1 MTSDKVPKQ
10 VERSTPFWNSRPS
23 SRTSSPAPAARAPSS
38 QRDSPASFRQTQ
50 QQQQQTP
57 VTVPIQQTQQVATQL
72 RPQKT
77 QQQESLINVPIKTI
91 PQQQQQQGWGQKL
104 AADSAGAATN
114 AADFTKN
121 FLSQLAGGS
130 PPAQN
135 GSNGGLAP
143 ASSNNGVQTN
153 NISSNGVQHTK
164 NQLHNPGP
172 DNVDSVGSSGQSV
185 SAPRRGCAFS
195 FHNCQHHLASSI

>member
-1 MTSDKVPKQ
+1 MASSTTRGKDMMTSDKVPKQ

-50 QQQQQTP
+50 QQQQTP
-57 VTVPIQQTQQVATQL
+57 VTVPIQQTQQAATQL

-77 QQQESLINVPIKTI
+77 QQQESLINVPIKMV
-91 PQQQQQQGWGQKL
+91 PPQQQQQGWGQKL

-143 ASSNNGVQTN
+143 ASSNGVQTN

-195 FHNCQHHLASSI
+195 

>member
-50 QQQQQTP
+50 QQTP
-57 VTVPIQQTQQVATQL
+57 VTVPIQQTQQAATQL

-91 PQQQQQQGWGQKL
+91 PPQQQQQGWGQKL

-185 SAPRRGCAFS
+185 SAPRRGCALS
-195 FHNCQHHLASSI
+195 FHNCQHHLACPI

>member
-50 QQQQQTP
+50 QQTP
-57 VTVPIQQTQQVATQL
+57 VTVPIQQTQQAATQL

-91 PQQQQQQGWGQKL
+91 PAQQQQGWGQKL

-121 FLSQLAGGS
+121 FLSQLAGGG

-143 ASSNNGVQTN
+143 ASFNNGVQTN

>member
-50 QQQQQTP
+50 QQTP
-57 VTVPIQQTQQVATQL
+57 VTVPIQQTQQVGTQL
-72 RPQKT
+72 RPQKS

-91 PQQQQQQGWGQKL
+91 PAQQQQGWGQKL

-121 FLSQLAGGS
+121 FLSQLAGGG

-143 ASSNNGVQTN
+143 ASNNNGVQTN

-195 FHNCQHHLASSI
+195 

>member
-38 QRDSPASFRQTQ
+38 QRDSPASFRHTQ

-72 RPQKT
+72 RPQKS

-91 PQQQQQQGWGQKL
+91 PAQQQQGWGQKL

-121 FLSQLAGGS
+121 FLSQLAGGG

-143 ASSNNGVQTN
+143 ASFNNGVQTN

-195 FHNCQHHLASSI
+195 FHNCQHHLACPI

>member
-50 QQQQQTP
+50 QQTP
-57 VTVPIQQTQQVATQL
+57 VTVPIQQTQQAATQL

-91 PQQQQQQGWGQKL
+91 PPQQQQQGWGQKL

-130 PPAQN
+130 SPAQN

-143 ASSNNGVQTN
+143 ASSNGVQTN

-195 FHNCQHHLASSI
+195 

>member
-1 MTSDKVPKQ
+1 MMTSDKVPKQ

-50 QQQQQTP
+50 QQTP
-57 VTVPIQQTQQVATQL
+57 VTVPIQQTQQAATQL

-91 PQQQQQQGWGQKL
+91 PPQQQQQGWGQKL

>member
-1 MTSDKVPKQ
+1 MMTSDKVPNQ

-57 VTVPIQQTQQVATQL
+57 VTVPIQQTQQAATQL

-77 QQQESLINVPIKTI
+77 QQQESLINMPIKTI
-91 PQQQQQQGWGQKL
+91 PAQQQQGWGQKL

-143 ASSNNGVQTN
+143 ASNNNGLQTN

-164 NQLHNPGP
+164 NQLHNPAP
-172 DNVDSVGSSGQSV
+172 DNVDSVVGSSGQSV

-195 FHNCQHHLASSI
+195 

>member
-10 VERSTPFWNSRPS
+10 VERSTPFWNSRPN

-50 QQQQQTP
+50 QQTP

-72 RPQKT
+72 RPQKSP
-77 QQQESLINVPIKTI
+77 QQESLINVPIKTI
-91 PQQQQQQGWGQKL
+91 PAQQQQGWGQKL

-121 FLSQLAGGS
+121 FLSQLAGGG

-143 ASSNNGVQTN
+143 ASFNNGVQTN

>member
-1 MTSDKVPKQ
+1 MMTSHKVPKQ

-50 QQQQQTP
+50 QQTP
-57 VTVPIQQTQQVATQL
+57 VTVPIQQTQQAATQL

-77 QQQESLINVPIKTI
+77 QQQESLINVPIKTA
-91 PQQQQQQGWGQKL
+91 PPQQQQGWGQKL

-185 SAPRRGCAFS
+185 SAPRRGCAFF
-195 FHNCQHHLASSI
+195 FHVCQHHLASSI